1 MTMTEEEKLEREEN
15 EHDALDAVG
24 DHECPS
30 VISVEV
36 VSAVVAAV
44 AQCC

>member
-15 EHDALDAVG
+15 DALDAVG

-30 VISVEV
+30 GISVEV
-36 VSAVVAAV
+36 VSMVVADV